1 MRPHGYTAMSLLL
14 LLLLL
19 RMASC
24 LQRDKR
30 PTAARARV
38 CVCTRST
45 YPPNETGLN
54 VAAGFLR
61 IFSNDFN
68 VSGRF
73 RFCTKYSRY
82 SNSAAA

>member
-1 MRPHGYTAMSLLL
+1 MRPHGYTAMSLLLL

-30 PTAARARV
+30 PTAACV

-73 RFCTKYSRY
+73 RFCMKYSRN
-82 SNSAAA
+82 SNSAAV